1 MPRWTFRWWILKL
14 ILLIGAVLY
23 IPCLSVM
30 MVCDILLLP
39 AVICLALVCHI
50 FDAYIDTLS
59 CGNCGDTRSQ
69 TDYCCEYFMHL
80 TKKTATNFFP
90 SLEKRYK
97 KHIITYQLDPR
108 LGEHARR
115 IERISLQYEQNQSEE
130 RNRLYATCVPVRS
143 STAIAND
150 HVASALMYE
159 PCMSHV

>member
-1 MPRWTFRWWILKL
+1 LPRWTFRWWILKL

-23 IPCLSVM
+23 VPCLSVM
-30 MVCDILLLP
+30 MVCDFLLIP
-39 AVICLALVCHI
+39 AIIYQALVWHMVDQ
-50 FDAYIDTLS
+50 FFDTLT

-69 TDYCCEYFMHL
+69 TDYCCEYFMYL

-108 LGEHARR
+108 IGEHARR

-130 RNRLYATCVPVRS
+130 RNRLFATCVPVRS
-143 STAIAND
+143 TAALAND
-150 HVASALMYE
+150 HVAS
-159 PCMSHV
+159 SRV